1 MTDEKQITALPAQL
15 MAKPAL
21 TWEEFWSGILGLP
34 PSTAELV
41 AKQDPAPR
49 FFLLGRRRYIRTSD
63 AIAWLEQAAKAS
75 PYYPRRN
82 KRAA

>member
-1 MTDEKQITALPAQL
+1 MNTEHQESNQPAQL
-15 MAKPAL
+15 MAKPVL
-21 TWEEFWSGILGLP
+21 SWEEFWDGILGLP
-34 PSTAELV
+34 KSTAELV
-41 AKQDPAPR
+41 AREEPAPK